1 MDEERLIIEDIAKI
15 VSRRGQT
22 IYGRTPIIDISA
34 KAGVI
39 LDDEE
44 VENSTEELIE
54 FLKGY
59 SRLGPAA
66 PLTLSIL
73 AIQNG
78 IVLPEE
84 ITTVRKRFSFDV
96 RKLLKDIMD
105 YVHEL
110 DEKRT
115 H

>member
-1 MDEERLIIEDIAKI
+1 MEDERSILEEIARI

-22 IYGRTPIIDISA
+22 IYGRAKVIDVSG
-34 KAGVI
+34 KTGVI

-44 VENSTEELIE
+44 VQNSKEELLE

-59 SRLGPAA
+59 SRLGPAS

-73 AIQNG
+73 ALQNG
-78 IVLPEE
+78 LVLPED
-84 ITTVRKRFSFDV
+84 ITTVKKRFSFDI
-96 RKLLKDIMD
+96 RKFMKEIME

>member
-1 MDEERLIIEDIAKI
+1 MDAERQIIEDIARV

-22 IYGRTPIIDISA
+22 IYGRTSIIDISA

-44 VENSTEELIE
+44 VENSKEELLE

-73 AIQNG
+73 ALQNG
-78 IVLPEE
+78 LDLPKE
-84 ITTVRKRFSFDV
+84 IISGKKRFSVDV
-96 RKLLKDIMD
+96 RKFLKDIMD